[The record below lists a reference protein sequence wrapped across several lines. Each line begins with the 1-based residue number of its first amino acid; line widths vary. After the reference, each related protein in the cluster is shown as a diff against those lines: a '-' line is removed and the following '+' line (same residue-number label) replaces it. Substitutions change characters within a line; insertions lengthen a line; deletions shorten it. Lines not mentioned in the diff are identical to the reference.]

1 MGPSKTGKRDF
12 FATMIMKIFIAC
24 LWLQCALAQTRT
36 QGMVVEARNITL
48 PAGSNAVL
56 PCHNQRIV
64 WRQDRLRDRQRVVHW
79 DVYRTRPHE
88 GVERVLDLFPG
99 GTERLYN
106 NYNKGRISLS
116 PEAFDDGNFSLIIHN
131 VGTNDRGLYT
141 CNLHHHYC
149 NIHQALQM
157 QLNVTKSAHKERRFW
172 DGEKHVFVVLAG
184 STVVLPCVN
193 RRPLWTEGSQE
204 DQQQVV
210 HWDWQPPGVRPDG
223 AERLVDMYA
232 SGEKRKYGPHFL
244 REKMNITADAFSRGD
259 FSLSISDLQLSEKG
273 LYVCHL
279 HHHYCGLHERRIF
292 RLIVGDPLQQQP
304 LPTSPQEL
312 PEVPAKNEPTK
323 RVAVVDLP
331 LENDDDPNT
340 NMVETARVFN
350 VIVPEPRSHFLNQLG
365 YVLAIFLLLTLIVA
379 AVILLTRSRRKR
391 ELEYDVRRS
400 ERVQH
405 RTDIEMEPTGAKN
418 CNQDD
423 IRDYKNNIMKEQAE
437 MSYASSSRVIDLN
450 REMEKLSW
458 K

>member
-1 MGPSKTGKRDF
+1 MLF
-12 FATMIMKIFIAC
+12 LQMFIAC
-24 LWLQCALAQTRT
+24 LWLQCVFAQART
-36 QGMVVEARNITL
+36 LSPVVEARNITL
-48 PAGSNAVL
+48 PAGSNALL

-79 DVYRTRPHE
+79 DMYRSRPHE

-99 GTERLYN
+99 GSERVYT
-106 NYNKGRISLS
+106 NYNKGRINIS
-116 PEAFDDGNFSLIIHN
+116 PDAFIDGNFSLIIQN
-131 VGTNDRGLYT
+131 VGANDRGLYT

-157 QLNVTKSAHKERRFW
+157 QLNVTKSAHKEKRFW
-172 DGEKHVFVVLAG
+172 DGEKSVFVVLAG
-184 STVVLPCVN
+184 STVVLPCMN
-193 RRPLWTEGSQE
+193 RRPLWTEDSQE

-223 AERLVDMYA
+223 AERLVDLYA
-232 SGEKRKYGPHFL
+232 SGEERKYGPHFL
-244 REKMNITADAFSRGD
+244 REKMNITADAFARGD
-259 FSLSISDLQLSEKG
+259 FSLSISDLQPTEKG

-292 RLIVGDPLQQQP
+292 RLIVGAPLLRQP
-304 LPTSPQEL
+304 VPTRPREL
-312 PEVPAKNEPTK
+312 PPTEEPTEKEPTK
-323 RVAVVDLP
+323 KLTVVELP
-331 LENDDDPNT
+331 FQQNDEDPNT

-400 ERVQH
+400 ERGQS
-405 RTDIEMEPTGAKN
+405 RTAIEMEPTGPKN

-423 IRDYKNNIMKEQAE
+423 LREFKNNIMKEQAE
-437 MSYASSSRVIDLN
+437 MSNACTSRVIDLN
-450 REMEKLSW
+450 KEMEKLSW